1 MRGLLVVISGPS
13 GVGKSTLIAE
23 LLRRDPRLW
32 FSISSTT
39 RPPRRGEQDGR
50 EYRFLDRADFDRGI
64 AAGEFLEHAEVH
76 GQLYGTP
83 RRPIDE
89 ALAAGRDAVLDIDV
103 QGAASLRAQGLDAV
117 FIFVEPPSREALRRR
132 LSRRGTEDS
141 GTADRR
147 LRRAEQELD
156 EAHRYEHR
164 VVNDELDAAVG
175 RLRAILEDER
185 KRRAAS

>member
-76 GQLYGTP
+76 GQLYGT
-83 RRPIDE
+83 
-89 ALAAGRDAVLDIDV
+89 AGRDAVLDIDV